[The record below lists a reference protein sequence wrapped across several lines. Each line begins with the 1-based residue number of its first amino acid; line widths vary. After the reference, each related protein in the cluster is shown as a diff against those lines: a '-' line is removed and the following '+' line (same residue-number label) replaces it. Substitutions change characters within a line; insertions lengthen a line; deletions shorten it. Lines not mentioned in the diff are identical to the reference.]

1 MSLSVWDVFVEKERR
16 KFSNSEKMSLETNEW
31 IQKTKRVQMVQNKGM
46 SAPESSLQ
54 LLRPMRFTCVDTHCD
69 ISCVHQ
75 FLLGMFFQ
83 FVSGTEI

>member
-1 MSLSVWDVFVEKERR
+1 MDPKNQKSADGTKQRDVGP
-16 KFSNSEKMSLETNEW
+16 
-31 IQKTKRVQMVQNKGM
+31 RVIF
-46 SAPESSLQ
+46 LQ